1 MFIFSCYAGLANIE
15 INVLAPHHITT
26 DNKGGFWLVMQRRKT
41 LNTNKRS
48 FAYVGLPIGLVLIQK
63 YRVSIEAITETGFPC
78 SSNQD
83 TNKGARSSFGKSRLK

>member
-15 INVLAPHHITT
+15 INVLAPHHITN

-48 FAYVGLPIGLVLIQK
+48 FAYVGFTNWPRSYSKVSCFDRGNHRD
-63 YRVSIEAITETGFPC
+63 RVSLF
-78 SSNQD
+78 
-83 TNKGARSSFGKSRLK
+83 FKSGY